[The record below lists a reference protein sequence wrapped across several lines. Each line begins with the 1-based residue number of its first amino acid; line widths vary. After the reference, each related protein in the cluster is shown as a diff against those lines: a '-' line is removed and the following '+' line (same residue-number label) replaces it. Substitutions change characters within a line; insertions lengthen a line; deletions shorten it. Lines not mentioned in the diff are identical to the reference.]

1 MVWDTNAIIFFLQ
14 DLLPQRSKDFLL
26 QELKRSTPYFS
37 IISEI
42 ELLSW
47 PKLSIPERQTI
58 ADFLSHFERI
68 ELTEEVK
75 QETIRIRKTIGL
87 KVPDSIIAASALTHQ
102 TQLLSNN
109 LKDFARVPNLE
120 LIDPLNIL
128 SN

>member
-26 QELKRSTPYFS
+26 QELKQNTPHFS

-47 PKLSIPERQTI
+47 PKLSKPESQTI

-68 ELTEEVK
+68 ELTEEIK
-75 QETIRIRKTIGL
+75 LETIRIRRTIGL
-87 KVPDSIIAASALTHQ
+87 KVPDSIIAASALTFQ

-109 LKDFARVPNLE
+109 FKDFTRVPHLE
-120 LIDPLNIL
+120 LIDPLNIT
-128 SN
+128 SV